1 MKNFFFKLYSLF
13 FHVFRIFPVNEKK
26 IVFISMHNAGF
37 HDSLGYTERAFL
49 RRDSAFKCEHITRKD
64 LELDLSHGAWEFIKS
79 VFRALKFFTVKAYHL
94 ATARYVFLND
104 NFMPMATL
112 NFSDKTVITQLWH
125 AEGAFKKF
133 GQDIEQPPEIR
144 AREAAGNA
152 KLTYVVCSSEQVAP
166 IYSSAFRVE
175 TENVLPLG
183 SPRTDYF
190 FEERDI
196 SALREEF
203 DSAHPECK
211 GKKLVLYA
219 PTFRDDRERDEEL
232 LASLDIPYFL
242 EKLGEEYALLIRL
255 HPQVHSSVRPSDGA
269 VDVTDYPNVN
279 ELVLLSDALVT
290 DYSSI
295 AMDFALLRKPT
306 LFFAFDLDYYEGA
319 RSFYKDY
326 ETYVPGKIVKTGK
339 ELVDSIYNN
348 DFESEKIEA
357 FREFNF
363 GSPDGKAAQRLVN
376 FLLCK

>member
-13 FHVFRIFPVNEKK
+13 FHIFRIFPVNEKK

-49 RRDSAFKCEHITRKD
+49 SRDPSFKTEHITRRD
-64 LELDLSHGAWEFIKS
+64 LELDLSHGAGNLIKS
-79 VFRALKFFTVKAYHL
+79 VFRALRFFTVKAYHL

-133 GQDIEQPPEIR
+133 GQDISQPPEIR
-144 AREAAGNA
+144 EREAAGNA

-166 IYSSAFRVE
+166 IYSGAFAIDIK
-175 TENVLPLG
+175 NVLPLG

-190 FEERDI
+190 FEERDVK
-196 SALREEF
+196 ALRKEF
-203 DSAHPECK
+203 NEFHPECK

-219 PTFRDDRERDEEL
+219 PTFRDDTNRDEEL
-232 LASLDIPYFL
+232 LKALDIPYFT
-242 EKLGEEYALLIRL
+242 ERLGKEYALLIRL
-255 HPQVHSSVRPSDGA
+255 HPQVHSSVRPFDGA
-269 VDVTDYPNVN
+269 TDVTDYPNVN
-279 ELVLLSDALVT
+279 ELVLLSDVLIT

-295 AMDFALLRKPT
+295 AMDFALLRKSM

-339 ELVDSIYNN
+339 DLVDSICNN
-348 DFESEKIEA
+348 DFEREKIEE

-363 GSPDGKAAQRLVN
+363 GTTDGKAAQRLVDC
-376 FLLCK
+376 LLK